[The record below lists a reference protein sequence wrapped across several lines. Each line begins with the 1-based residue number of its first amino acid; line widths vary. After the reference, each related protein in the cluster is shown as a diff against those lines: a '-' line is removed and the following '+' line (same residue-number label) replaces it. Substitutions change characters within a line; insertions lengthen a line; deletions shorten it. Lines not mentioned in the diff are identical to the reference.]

1 MALGVP
7 RETTDRH
14 GRTTRIGYDA
24 FGREISRERAWE
36 GVTETTSYAACTSCD
51 AVSASAS
58 SCGTAVSAVPAMKAT
73 TETSPQVSPDT
84 VRRYDVLGRPV
95 RTGAQSFGSASTYRT
110 VDTLYDAAGR
120 VACRSV
126 PYHAG
131 DAAHHESYG
140 YDARGRTT
148 SAVRAGGGSVAIEY
162 AARGGGGTTTTVT
175 ETVAD
180 ADGRTLARKRRTT
193 LEHDALGDL
202 VRSVEGTLVTGTT
215 ADASGVATA
224 FEYDGG
230 GLLETVTVDGGYTT
244 GFGYD
249 DAGNRTRV
257 ANPNFAE
264 TTFLHT
270 GLGELR
276 ERTDARGTT
285 TWTYD
290 VLGRTKRRVDPDGT
304 ATWDWSGPGGLLR
317 SRSYDESP
325 SAAVEFEET
334 YKYDAYARPMTA
346 TATIRTT
353 ATDAVTLLRGFD
365 HDAYGRLDTA
375 THPAAGTAAGLTA
388 RFKYNARG
396 YPWKIKAGAA
406 TLASYT
412 AMDAWGN
419 VGSATYGNGVRTT
432 RAHDEKTGRVKDIDT
447 GRGTATLQ
455 DESYGWRSDG
465 LLQTRE
471 RGTDAEAFV
480 HDGLGRLKSATAAY
494 AGADGSTAT
503 RTLTYGYDDLGNVT
517 SKTGGP
523 TSYAY
528 GDAARPTRLTGVTLD
543 GVATTLAYEE
553 NAGGDA
559 TGHVAKYDAATGDDT
574 FVSWNGRGLPTAV
587 TLGASTAT
595 ATPTARDE
603 FRYGPDGERYYRKTT
618 WTEETTDDAG
628 ATTTRTRT
636 AHAYRIGGYERIV
649 GDAHAEYATVE
660 KTRAGAALLVRRTA
674 RTGAS
679 PAPAFEYVHA
689 DHLGSTAAVSDASGA
704 SLLELAHDPYG
715 TRREADWSGALAG
728 EDVAGVAAGQDAGR
742 TRRGFTGHEQLDRT
756 GLVHMGGRL
765 YDPRIGRF
773 PSPDPVVSEPW
784 SGQAWNGYGYV
795 GNSPVSYT
803 DPTGLFRAGPGCN
816 VAA

>member
-1 MALGVP
+1 MKEMRLRGIGDIGAGNAYLPEFMADFNRRFAVAPRTPEDAHRAVLHDAAELDLILCEHHARKLTKNLTIGFRSREYQVTGRGNGYRLRGDDVRPHGAGRTAHAHGRARHDDVGVRRARAAQAPHGP
-7 RETTDRH
+7 RRRRRRVGLEPARDGGRAGRPQLRRRRHVVGDGVRGDLRVRRLRPAHDGDRH
-14 GRTTRIGYDA
+14 D
-24 FGREISRERAWE
+24 
-36 GVTETTSYAACTSCD
+36 
-51 AVSASAS
+51 
-58 SCGTAVSAVPAMKAT
+58 P
-73 TETSPQVSPDT
+73 
-84 VRRYDVLGRPV
+84 
-95 RTGAQSFGSASTYRT
+95 
-110 VDTLYDAAGR
+110 
-120 VACRSV
+120 
-126 PYHAG
+126 
-131 DAAHHESYG
+131 HE
-140 YDARGRTT
+140 
-148 SAVRAGGGSVAIEY
+148 
-162 AARGGGGTTTTVT
+162 
-175 ETVAD
+175 
-180 ADGRTLARKRRTT
+180 
-193 LEHDALGDL
+193 
-202 VRSVEGTLVTGTT
+202 
-215 ADASGVATA
+215 
-224 FEYDGG
+224 
-230 GLLETVTVDGGYTT
+230 
-244 GFGYD
+244 
-249 DAGNRTRV
+249 
-257 ANPNFAE
+257 
-264 TTFLHT
+264 
-270 GLGELR
+270 
-276 ERTDARGTT
+276 
-285 TWTYD
+285 
-290 VLGRTKRRVDPDGT
+290 
-304 ATWDWSGPGGLLR
+304 
-317 SRSYDESP
+317 
-325 SAAVEFEET
+325 
-334 YKYDAYARPMTA
+334 
-346 TATIRTT
+346 
-353 ATDAVTLLRGFD
+353 ATDAATLRRGFD
-365 HDAYGRLDTA
+365 HDAHGRLDTA
-375 THPAAGTAAGLTA
+375 THPAAGTTAGLSSGYE
-388 RFKYNARG
+388 YNARG
-396 YPWKIKAGAA
+396 YPWKITAGTA

-412 AMDAWGN
+412 AMDAWRN

-455 DESYGWRSDG
+455 DESYDWRSDG
-465 LLQTRE
+465 LLRTRE

-494 AGADGSTAT
+494 AGDDGSTAT
-503 RTLTYGYDDLGNVT
+503 RTPTYGYDDLGNVT
-517 SKTGGP
+517 SRTGGP

-559 TGHVAKYDAATGDDT
+559 TGHVEKYDAATGDDT
-574 FVSWNGRGLPTAV
+574 FVSWNGRGLPAAV
-587 TLGASTAT
+587 TLGATAAT

-660 KTRAGAALLVRRTA
+660 KTRAGAALQVRRTA
-674 RTGAS
+674 RTGPS

-704 SLLELAHDPYG
+704 ALPELAHDPYG

-803 DPTGLFRAGPGCN
+803 DPTGLFGAGPGCN
-816 VAA
+816 VGGVMCLDADGAGGGFANGTATLPQWHVTSPRVTTFLVWRRFSFGGALRAGSRGDRPGGWGLGRGPEFYVGVGIEPPRAERVARNFHYQEQTAADAPILTGRSARSARWPSVGPGW